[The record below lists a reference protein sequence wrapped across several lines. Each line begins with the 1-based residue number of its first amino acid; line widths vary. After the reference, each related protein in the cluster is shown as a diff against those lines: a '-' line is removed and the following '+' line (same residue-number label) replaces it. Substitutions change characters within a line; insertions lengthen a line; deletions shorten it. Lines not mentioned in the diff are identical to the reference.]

1 MSLGHEQILNPPS
14 SDILVRLI
22 CGDIYGKE
30 RWTDSNG
37 SVLDL
42 VRRIYILYRY
52 KERGLTREG
61 QF

>member
-1 MSLGHEQILNPPS
+1 MSLGHERILNPPS
-14 SDILVRLI
+14 SDILVQLI

-30 RWTDSNG
+30 RWTDIIVS
-37 SVLDL
+37 SRPSTAYLYF
-42 VRRIYILYRY
+42 IYRY

>member
-1 MSLGHEQILNPPS
+1 M
-14 SDILVRLI
+14 VRLI

-30 RWTDSNG
+30 RWTDSLE

-42 VRRIYILYRY
+42 VQLIYGDIYE